1 MKLETFIANNIRENS
16 YILYDENTKQA
27 VCIDPGNKNDSLL
40 NFINENDLNLKYILL
55 THGHYDHVQG
65 VPYLKD
71 TMAKVV
77 SHKDE
82 VEISS
87 NAYYNGSSSYSKD
100 VTVIPDTLVSDNDI
114 LEDFVTKI
122 RVIHTPGHTKGGV
135 CYYLE
140 DLGML
145 FTGDTLFQGTIGRS
159 DFYSGDSETLLN
171 SIREKLFTLD
181 DDVVCFPGHSEK
193 TSIGIEKICN
203 PHFI

>member
-27 VCIDPGNKNDSLL
+27 ICIDPGNKNDNLL
-40 NFINENDLNLKYILL
+40 KFLEEKGLNLKYILL

-71 TMAKVV
+71 TSAKVV

-82 VEISS
+82 LEIVS
-87 NAYYNGSSSYSKD
+87 NADFNGSSSFSSG
-100 VTVIPDTLVSDNDI
+100 VSVIPDMLVSDNDV
-114 LEDFVTKI
+114 LDDFITSI

-135 CYYLE
+135 CYFLE
-140 DLGML
+140 ELGML

-159 DFYSGDSETLLN
+159 DLYSGDSEMLLS

-181 DDVVCFPGHSEK
+181 DDVICFPGHSEK
-193 TSIGIEKICN
+193 TSIGIEKITN
-203 PHFI
+203 PHFL